1 MPQVK
6 RSLALIYSVNPFGAD
21 HQSHE
26 HDSNYSKY
34 LKRMAEIGLTNAD
47 KASDLNKEIVRYSL
61 IGQYTY
67 SCLDSLNMC
76 QFVFGPA
83 WQLYSMDQLKDALN
97 AVTGWGVS
105 VDDLLRVGERRLN
118 MLRAFNAREGYDRKD
133 DVLPKKLTRPLKGG
147 ASDGYL
153 LTEEEVERAK
163 DWYYKEAGWD
173 IASGIPT
180 RAKLKELNL
189 DWIADRLGL

>member
-1 MPQVK
+1 
-6 RSLALIYSVNPFGAD
+6 
-21 HQSHE
+21 
-26 HDSNYSKY
+26 
-34 LKRMAEIGLTNAD
+34 
-47 KASDLNKEIVRYSL
+47 
-61 IGQYTY
+61 
-67 SCLDSLNMC
+67 
-76 QFVFGPA
+76 
-83 WQLYSMDQLKDALN
+83 
-97 AVTGWGVS
+97 
-105 VDDLLRVGERRLN
+105 